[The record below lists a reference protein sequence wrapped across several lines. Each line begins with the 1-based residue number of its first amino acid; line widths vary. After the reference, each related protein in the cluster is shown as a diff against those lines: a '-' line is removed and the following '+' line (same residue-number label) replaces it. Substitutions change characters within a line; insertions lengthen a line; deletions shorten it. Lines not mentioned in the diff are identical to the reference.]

1 MPNEPRIGDKVYF
14 LQEYNWEQGIC
25 VRVNSKTYTLQ
36 VPPHLGSLVQKFRK
50 EKCATE
56 NESVCVVWETWKG
69 VNGRGGYRVERT
81 LYPQHRLPANQVARQ
96 HWQGQG
102 RVEEP

>member
-1 MPNEPRIGDKVYF
+1 MIEPKVGDKVYF
-14 LQEYNWEQGIC
+14 LSEYNWEAATC
-25 VRVNSKTYTLQ
+25 VAVNRKTYTLQ
-36 VPPHLGSLVQKFRK
+36 FPAYMNSLVRRIPK

-56 NESVCVVWETWKG
+56 HESVCVVWETWKG

-96 HWQGQG
+96 HRQGQG